1 MGGALSS
8 QLFSILS
15 IPLSDAAS
23 PGFFYSIM
31 FTATTIAAA
40 SIGGVVGILLG
51 YLLRQLIAVQRKSSA
66 EAKLKSLVENS
77 KTEAKEILLDA
88 KEKATKV
95 IDDAK
100 AEEKERLTQ
109 LRKLEE
115 RTIDREKT
123 IDSRAKEV
131 EKKDAELA
139 ERIERVKTI
148 KAEVEEVK
156 AKSLT
161 ELERV
166 SSLSKDEAVKEV
178 MTRVERDHSEDL
190 MVRMRKLEQ
199 SGMAELERKAKNIL
213 TTVIQRL
220 ATPTTSEVTT
230 TAVALP
236 SEDLKGKIIGREGR
250 NIKALERAAGVEVI
264 VDDSPGYIIIS
275 SFDSV
280 RRQIAKNALEMLI
293 QDGRIQPAKIEEAVE
308 KAREEIEK
316 QIREAGEQAAYEVE
330 IFDLDPRL
338 QSLLGRLKFRTSY
351 GQNVLQHSIE
361 MTHLAGMLASEVDA
375 DVGIAK
381 KGALLHDIGKAVDH
395 EVTGTHVEIGRRI
408 LQKFGVD
415 ERVVKAMQSHHEEY
429 PYETLESI
437 IVQTVDAISASRPG
451 ARRDSIENYLKRLED
466 LEKIAN
472 AYEGVEKSYA
482 ISAGREIRVFVT
494 PEKINDF
501 QAHDIARKIAQQIE
515 SELKYPGEIKVA
527 VIRETRVIEFA
538 R

>member
-1 MGGALSS
+1 MITS
-8 QLFSILS
+8 
-15 IPLSDAAS
+15 
-23 PGFFYSIM
+23 
-31 FTATTIAAA
+31 TTIAAA
-40 SIGGVVGILLG
+40 SIGIAAGIAIG
-51 YLLRQLIAVQRKSSA
+51 YLLRQLIAAQKKSSI
-66 EAKLKSLVENS
+66 EAKLRRLVEES
-77 KTEAKEILLDA
+77 KTEAKETLLDA
-88 KEKATKV
+88 KEKAAKV

-100 AEEKERLTQ
+100 NEEKDRTSQ
-109 LRKLEE
+109 IRRLEE
-115 RTIDREKT
+115 RIIEREQSIDR
-123 IDSRAKEV
+123 RARDFD
-131 EKKDAELA
+131 KKDKELE
-139 ERIERVKTI
+139 ERIERVKAAKAELEEI
-148 KAEVEEVK
+148 KAR
-156 AKSLT
+156 SLT

-166 SSLSKDEAVKEV
+166 SGLSKDEAVREV
-178 MTRVERDHSEDL
+178 MARVERDHTEDL
-190 MVRMRKLEQ
+190 MIRTKKLEQ
-199 SGMAELERKAKNIL
+199 SGMAELERKAKGII
-213 TTVIQRL
+213 TTIIQRL

-250 NIKALERAAGVEVI
+250 NIKTLERAAGVEVI

-280 RRQIAKNALEMLI
+280 RRQIAKTALEMLI
-293 QDGRIQPAKIEEAVE
+293 QDGRIQPARIEETVE

-316 QIREAGEQAAYEVE
+316 QIHEAGEKAAYEVE

-338 QSLLGRLKFRTSY
+338 QTLLGRLRFRTSY

-361 MTHLAGMLASEVDA
+361 MTHLAGMLASEVGA
-375 DVGIAK
+375 DVAIAK

-415 ERVVKAMQSHHEEY
+415 ERVIKAMQSHHEEY

-472 AYEGVEKSYA
+472 SYEGVEKSYA

-501 QAHDIARKIAQQIE
+501 QAHDMARKIAQQIE
-515 SELKYPGEIKVA
+515 SELKYPGEIKIA